1 MDADHEW
8 EEAAFNTRH
17 MHNRNDR
24 GGQGNTRE
32 SFHIRQTFGTHLVK
46 CPALERLQ
54 QTPPPGASSKA
65 KAAVAAGGKSKQAAA
80 GKKKA
85 GRSNSGSGEVVLE
98 IYRLTADENGIL
110 GALKLPGVF
119 EAAVVFAGSRK
130 ILGNITR
137 DLGQD
142 AAAEEP
148 SPYGKRRG
156 STASTSSR
164 NASALKQQNGT
175 IVNGSEADGDE
186 NEEDDDEDDD
196 DEDDDEDEADDGE
209 HSDESGLDP
218 HERRRQRRVATF
230 EKNSF
235 RQPKFWFRWQGTI
248 STDALANLEDVD
260 LADSKVDG
268 SGYMVFSG
276 NQCRRFQSTMTSEK
290 MGWNNVKMTGWKAK
304 PQPERDFE
312 IQWSRED

>member
-1 MDADHEW
+1 MDPDHEW

-24 GGQGNTRE
+24 GGQRNTRE
-32 SFHIRQTFGTHLVK
+32 SFQIRQTFGTHLVK

-54 QTPPPGASSKA
+54 NPQPGANSAAKVKAAAGKA
-65 KAAVAAGGKSKQAAA
+65 KQA

-85 GRSNSGSGEVVLE
+85 ARSNSGSGEVVLE

-110 GALKLPGVF
+110 GALKFPGVF
-119 EAAVVFAGSRK
+119 EATVVFAGSRK

-142 AAAEEP
+142 GAAAEEP
-148 SPYGKRRG
+148 PYGKRRG
-156 STASTSSR
+156 SAASSSSHNS
-164 NASALKQQNGT
+164 NALGQQKEASLNGH
-175 IVNGSEADGDE
+175 SESDE
-186 NEEDDDEDDD
+186 DEDEEDDDE
-196 DEDDDEDEADDGE
+196 E
-209 HSDESGLDP
+209 HSDESGLDS
-218 HERRRQRRVATF
+218 HEHRQRRRVAAF

-235 RQPKFWFRWQGTI
+235 RQPKFWFRWQGLV
-248 STDALANLEDVD
+248 SDDVLADLEDLD
-260 LADSKVDG
+260 LDGSKVHG

-276 NQCRRFQSTMTSEK
+276 NDCRRFQGTMTSEK